1 MPTTQSQAASSG
13 QQPGQSSSSTTIEAE
28 IEKVTTVTEEQ
39 WKAKKDVLSRKT
51 AEWVIGRS
59 EEQKDVELVVSAIGE
74 ETDSR
79 NISSNQPPADAPDE
93 RPVSAVAPQVAL
105 LAIKAACEKRGCPT
119 EVGQVSLYPP
129 VFKKKPELT
138 EEQIAAMR
146 EPNPELPRDFEEFR
160 RVTAKAQ
167 DEFSA
172 LVDPDMLTEQEVA
185 NLTKFGESVEDH
197 FADYDVDPGDTGAAS
212 SAAMEIAEGAADEKT
227 EEKTASVDPQ

>member
-1 MPTTQSQAASSG
+1 MLKISCWVSEYPEEKVATFLESKLYQEQKENERRQAGESQVGEAMPATQSQAASSG

-28 IEKVTTVTEEQ
+28 IEKVVTVAEEQ
-39 WKAKKDVLSRKT
+39 WKEKKDVLSRKT
-51 AEWVIGRS
+51 AEWVMKRS
-59 EEQKDVELVVSAIGE
+59 QEQKDVELVVSAIGE

-79 NISSNQPPADAPDE
+79 NISSNQPPADTPDE

-138 EEQIAAMR
+138 EAQIAAMR
-146 EPNPELPRDFEEFR
+146 EPNPELPRDLEEFR
-160 RVTAKAQ
+160 RVTANAQ

-172 LVDPDMLTEQEVA
+172 
-185 NLTKFGESVEDH
+185 
-197 FADYDVDPGDTGAAS
+197 
-212 SAAMEIAEGAADEKT
+212 
-227 EEKTASVDPQ
+227 